1 MRRQGQPDVPLL
13 LRTRCTS
20 ACDVHPVCACPSE
33 GEKSGLAIRGKRGCL
48 CCHLCSQ
55 ANNGR
60 VGTKKIRVASA
71 CHCLN
76 GAPQLSRGDG
86 ELKVLVPVHRDVL
99 MHKACPV
106 RRYKDI
112 CASCDMTRT
121 YEWRCIVR
129 GLFCCSC
136 IRPSPPLNISNQ
148 GRQSIFFFGV
158 QMENNRPAAV
168 ALISCS
174 GCWT

>member
-13 LRTRCTS
+13 LSTRPPRPVMCILS
-20 ACDVHPVCACPSE
+20 VHVRPSVK
-33 GEKSGLAIRGKRGCL
+33 KSGLAIRGKRGRS

-112 CASCDMTRT
+112 CASCDMTPT

>member
-13 LRTRCTS
+13 LSTRPPRPVMCILS
-20 ACDVHPVCACPSE
+20 VHVRPSVK
-33 GEKSGLAIRGKRGCL
+33 KSGLAIRGKGGCS

-76 GAPQLSRGDG
+76 SAPQLSRGDG
-86 ELKVLVPVHRDVL
+86 ELKVHRDVP

-106 RRYKDI
+106 RRYVYI
-112 CASCDMTRT
+112 CASCDMTPT

-136 IRPSPPLNISNQ
+136 ILPGVSSQHFESGPAVN
-148 GRQSIFFFGV
+148 FFFRGADGK
-158 QMENNRPAAV
+158 Q
-168 ALISCS
+168 
-174 GCWT
+174 